1 MPARA
6 TAARSPDEGDAAQRP
21 DRHPGPARGP
31 AAPGRTRPGPRPAA
45 VAVQRDHQ
53 LAPPP
58 LTQRATSNEGLKTT
72 HHLVVAAK
80 RELGIEQILQ
90 RRLAQFVQPQ
100 RLRGRER
107 PAGELS
113 QRGTSPQAQRPP
125 QQPDGS
131 GGLAA
136 SHLLAGLTD
145 QALRQYR
152 VHHSRRSLQAI
163 TIRQRHDARPA
174 CPGQRPANTKHVILQ
189 RLPGRP
195 GWIIR
200 PQRIHQAASTDGL
213 SAVHRQCRQQATLLD
228 TAQRD
233 RALAR
238 QLHRTKD
245 ADPPAPWRHL
255 HRDSMSRTRSRSL
268 ESPAGKAAQP
278 NGTRACPA
286 PLVSYMRAW
295 VI

>member
-1 MPARA
+1 MGLGLP
-6 TAARSPDEGDAAQRP
+6 P
-21 DRHPGPARGP
+21 
-31 AAPGRTRPGPRPAA
+31 
-45 VAVQRDHQ
+45 VAVQRDHE

-58 LTQRATSNEGLKTT
+58 LTQRATSDEGLKTT

-113 QRGTSPQAQRPP
+113 QRRTSPQAQRPP
-125 QQPDGS
+125 QQPGGS
-131 GGLAA
+131 GGIAA
-136 SHLLAGLTD
+136 SHLLAALTD

-152 VHHSRRSLQAI
+152 VHHARRSLQAI
-163 TIRQRHDARPA
+163 TIRQRHDGRPA
-174 CPGQRPANTKHVILQ
+174 CPGQRAPNTKHVILQ

-195 GWIIR
+195 GRNIR
-200 PQRIHQAASTDGL
+200 PQRIHQAASTDSL
-213 SAVHRQCRQQATLLD
+213 AAVHRQCGQQATFLD

-233 RALAR
+233 RSLAR
-238 QLHRTKD
+238 QLHWTKD

-286 PLVSYMRAW
+286 PPGQPLTRLGDLARGP
-295 VI
+295 VIPS